1 MKDGEMTAAA
11 HLGQIKDLAQSL
23 RRENTPIDQIAAALF
38 ERFGLTSLAAYR
50 HANGMSQ
57 SQAADA
63 FNARFPDPVVKT
75 AKNISYW
82 EKWGGPGTSRS
93 ASARPPS
100 MLDLQRLA
108 GLYGCLIDDLLVGP
122 RRRPA
127 GSPVTVPYSVLS
139 DLLSELPIPPAGP
152 YPEDV
157 DAVVTLHTGIGE
169 GILILKLTRRD
180 FAALIATGGLAAL
193 LPASF
198 ALPAS
203 AETGP
208 TGRFRATL
216 AAHQAGHHLMAP
228 AQHITALV
236 EALRD
241 IDALLDASAPATQ
254 TELRLVK
261 AEFAEHIS
269 WLHRERGDLTL
280 CRRWSE
286 RATSWAIAGG
296 DTAMAAYMV
305 LRNASVT
312 LDAGDHQGA
321 NNLAERARTLWTI
334 PPALEAVAHLYQARS
349 SAATGIIDTAK
360 LDAADALL
368 AQSASPDEPAYLR
381 FYGPGWA
388 DLQRATCY
396 MVGGQPANAITILN
410 ARLTG
415 LPTTHHRD
423 RALHLARIGTAHA
436 ATDTPDAAAIAALAA
451 LSEAHRARSL
461 HVVAELRP
469 LHTQLTQR
477 WPNQPKVREFAEAF
491 TTA

>member
-1 MKDGEMTAAA
+1 MTAAA
-11 HLGQIKDLAQSL
+11 SLAQIQDLAQRL
-23 RRENTPIDQIAAALF
+23 RRENTPIDQIAAVLF
-38 ERFGLTSLAAYR
+38 ERFNLTSLAAYR
-50 HANGMSQ
+50 HAHGMSQ
-57 SQAADA
+57 SQAARA
-63 FNARFPDPVVKT
+63 FNARFPDPVDKT

-100 MLDLQRLA
+100 LLDLQRLA
-108 GLYGCLIDDLLVGP
+108 EFYGCLIDDLLAGP
-122 RRRPA
+122 RRRTANFPI
-127 GSPVTVPYSVLS
+127 TVPYPVPT
-139 DLLSELPIPPAGP
+139 DLLSQLPISLTGP

-157 DAVVTLHTGIGE
+157 DADLVVRLRAGIGE
-169 GILILKLTRRD
+169 GIQILELTRRD

-193 LPASF
+193 LPASL
-198 ALPAS
+198 ALPAA
-203 AETGP
+203 AEAGP
-208 TGRFRATL
+208 AARFRASL

-228 AQHITALV
+228 LQHITALV
-236 EALRD
+236 ETLRD
-241 IDALLDASAPATQ
+241 IDGILDTAAPATQ
-254 TELRLVK
+254 TKLRLVK

-269 WLHRERGDLTL
+269 WLHRERGDLPL

-305 LRNASVT
+305 LRNASVA

-334 PPALEAVAHLYQARS
+334 PPVLDAVAHLYQARS
-349 SAATGIIDTAK
+349 SAATGIIDTAR
-360 LDAADALL
+360 LDAADELF
-368 AQSASPDEPAYLR
+368 AQPASPDDPAYLR

-396 MVGGQPANAITILN
+396 MTGGQPANAITILH

-415 LPTTHHRD
+415 LPTTYHRD

-436 ATDTPDAAAIAALAA
+436 AADTPDAAAIAAMAA
-451 LSEAHRARSL
+451 LAEAHRAGSQ
-461 HVVAELRP
+461 HVVTELHL
-469 LHTQLTQR
+469 LHTLLNRR

-491 TTA
+491 TAA

>member
-1 MKDGEMTAAA
+1 MPI
-11 HLGQIKDLAQSL
+11 HLM
-23 RRENTPIDQIAAALF
+23 N
-38 ERFGLTSLAAYR
+38 AAY
-50 HANGMSQ
+50 
-57 SQAADA
+57 
-63 FNARFPDPVVKT
+63 PVLT
-75 AKNISYW
+75 
-82 EKWGGPGTSRS
+82 
-93 ASARPPS
+93 
-100 MLDLQRLA
+100 
-108 GLYGCLIDDLLVGP
+108 
-122 RRRPA
+122 
-127 GSPVTVPYSVLS
+127 
-139 DLLSELPIPPAGP
+139 DLLSELPIPPTGP

-157 DAVVTLHTGIGE
+157 DAVVPLRTGIGE
-169 GILILKLTRRD
+169 GILILRLTRRD

-193 LPASF
+193 LPASL
-198 ALPAS
+198 AIPAA

-208 TGRFRATL
+208 AGRFRATL

-228 AQHITALV
+228 NQHITTLV
-236 EALRD
+236 ETLRD
-241 IDALLDASAPATQ
+241 IDAILDTADPATQ
-254 TELRLVK
+254 TKLRLVK

-305 LRNASVT
+305 LRNASVA

-334 PPALEAVAHLYQARS
+334 PPALDAVAHLYQARS
-349 SAATGIIDTAK
+349 SAATGIIDTAR
-360 LDAADALL
+360 LDAADELF
-368 AQSASPDEPAYLR
+368 AQPTSPDEPAYLR

-410 ARLTG
+410 ARLTR

-423 RALHLARIGTAHA
+423 RALHLARIGSAHA
-436 ATDTPDAAAIAALAA
+436 ATNTPDAAALA
-451 LSEAHRARSL
+451 EAHRAGSQ
-461 HVVAELRP
+461 HVVAELHP
-469 LHTQLTQR
+469 LHTLLTQR

-491 TTA
+491 TAA